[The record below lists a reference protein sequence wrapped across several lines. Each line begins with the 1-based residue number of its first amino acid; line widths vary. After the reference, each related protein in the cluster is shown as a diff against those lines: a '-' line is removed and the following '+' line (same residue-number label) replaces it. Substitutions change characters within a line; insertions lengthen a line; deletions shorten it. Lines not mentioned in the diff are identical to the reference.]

1 MEEVKIRAPR
11 TVIGDFIVGVN
22 AMKAAIPPENRV
34 FPALELPQSE

>member
-22 AMKAAIPPENRV
+22 AMKAAYRQKTGCFRP
-34 FPALELPQSE
+34 